1 MNRRGLWFAA
11 GAYVIWGLFP
21 LYWRRLEGIPALQL
35 LGNRVVWSFVFML
48 VILFA
53 QRRWRDFRA
62 VATEGRVLGIYSL
75 AAVLIALNWLIYV
88 WAVTS
93 GYVVESSLG
102 YFINPLLSV
111 LLGMIFFGERL
122 RSGQWL
128 PLGLAAAGVA
138 YLTYTYGSPPWI
150 ALSLAF
156 SFGFYGLVKKKAPLG
171 AAYGLT
177 LETGALFLPA
187 LAYLVYCNANGTG
200 ALLHSDTINNLLLV
214 GAGVVTAVPLLM
226 FAGAVRLIPLSVV
239 GLMQYIAPTLQ
250 FLLGVLVFKEAL
262 TRSMAIGFTLIWLA
276 LIIFWVEGYRANR
289 LANLQRAAVPTA
301 D

>member
-11 GAYVIWGLFP
+11 GAYITWGLFP
-21 LYWRRLEGIPALQL
+21 LYWRGLAGVPALQL

-48 VILFA
+48 GILFA
-53 QRRWRDFRA
+53 QRQWRDFR
-62 VATEGRVLGIYSL
+62 VAAAGRRVLGIYSL

-122 RSGQWL
+122 RAGQWL

-138 YLTYTYGSPPWI
+138 YLAYTYGSLPWI

-156 SFGFYGLVKKKAPLG
+156 SFGFYGLVKKKAPLSS
-171 AAYGLT
+171 AHGLT
-177 LETGALFLPA
+177 VETGVLFLPA
-187 LAYLVYCNANGTG
+187 LAYLAYCDANGTG
-200 ALLHSDTINNLLLV
+200 ALFHSDTISNLLLV
-214 GAGVVTAVPLLM
+214 GAGMVTVVPLLM
-226 FAGAVRLIPLSVV
+226 FASAVRLIPLSVV

-250 FLLGVLVFKEAL
+250 FLLGVLVFKEAF
-262 TRSMAIGFTLIWLA
+262 TRPMAIGFTMIWLA
-276 LIIFWVEGYRANR
+276 LIIFWVEGYRTNR
-289 LANLQRAAVPTA
+289 LANLQRAVAPIA

>member
-1 MNRRGLWFAA
+1 MAA
-11 GAYVIWGLFP
+11 GAYITWGLFP
-21 LYWRRLEGIPALQL
+21 LYWLGLGGVPAIQL
-35 LGNRVVWSFVFML
+35 LGNRVVWSFVLML
-48 VILFA
+48 GVLVA
-53 QRRWRDFRA
+53 GRRLRDFRS
-62 VATEGRVLGIYSL
+62 VASDRRVLGIYTL
-75 AAVLIALNWLIYV
+75 AGVLIGVNWLVYV

-111 LLGMIFFGERL
+111 LLGMVFFRERL
-122 RSGQWL
+122 RRGQWL

-138 YLTYTYGSPPWI
+138 YLTYTYGSLPWI

-177 LETGALFLPA
+177 LETGVLFLPA
-187 LAYLVYCNANGTG
+187 LAYLAYCNSIGTG
-200 ALLHSDTINNLLLV
+200 ALFHSDTVTNILLI
-214 GAGVVTAVPLLM
+214 GAGLVTAVPLLM
-226 FAGAVRLIPLSVV
+226 FASAVRLIPLSVV

-250 FLLGVLVFKEAL
+250 FLLGVLVFKEAF
-262 TRSMAIGFTLIWLA
+262 TRAMAVGFALIWLA
-276 LIIFWVEGYRANR
+276 LITFWVEGYRANR
-289 LANLQRAAVPTA
+289 QANIQRAAIQSA